1 MLSATKTLTAP
12 GRHPIPNH
20 REPYRQL
27 FRIDASTETLFR
39 GAEPLPIGR
48 RAVAL
53 LRALIERPGMP
64 VAKDALIEAAWPGL
78 AVEESNLT
86 VQIAT
91 LRRALGEEPGGDR
104 WIETLPRR
112 GYRFVGP
119 LAISENA
126 NAPLGPLPLT
136 PPDKPSVAVV
146 PFANRTDDPEQEYFS
161 DGIAEDIITILS
173 RSRSL
178 FVIAR
183 NSSFAFRGGAVDVKH
198 IAGEL
203 GVRYVLEG
211 SVRRDGNR
219 VRVTAQ
225 LVDAGTGNHL
235 WAERYDRELTDI
247 FAVQDEIAEAVAI
260 AIEPT
265 VAEMERLRAI
275 RRPPE
280 SLGAWE
286 SARSMAHG
294 SSERGGEREGETLLS
309 TGNRNRSDLCSCT
322 RAACLRSIGG
332 SDVVPNAR
340 AQARFAR
347 RGNPGTTRYFP
358 RSDRCFGA

>member
-1 MLSATKTLTAP
+1 MPTVVAFGP
-12 GRHPIPNH
+12 
-20 REPYRQL
+20 
-27 FRIDASTETLFR
+27 FRIDTSTETLFR

-286 SARSMAHG
+286 AYQRGRWHMAQVSAVESEKARHFFQRAIEIDPTFAAAHAQLAFVLL
-294 SSERGGEREGETLLS
+294 EEATLFQTLE
-309 TGNRNRSDLCSCT
+309 
-322 RAACLRSIGG
+322 LRH
-332 SDVVPNAR
+332 A
-340 AQARFAR
+340 FAR